1 MSASTELC
9 PCESKKLFTQCCQ
22 PLLLGEK
29 TAQTPEQLM
38 RSRFTAFYRA
48 DAWGYVLRTWHPEH
62 RPAVSEAELAAEGR
76 SAKWEKLE
84 IRDAKME
91 GDLGEVT
98 FCAWYRDQ
106 SGLHPH
112 LERSQFV
119 RWQGEWVYT
128 VGEFLPYARAAKI
141 KPNDTCPCGSGKK
154 YKRCCG

>member
-1 MSASTELC
+1 MSVSAELC
-9 PCESKKLFTQCCQ
+9 PCGSKKTFIECCQ
-22 PLLLGEK
+22 PLLNGEQ
-29 TAQTPEQLM
+29 TATTPEQLM

-48 DAWGYVLRTWHPEH
+48 DAWGYILNTWHPDH
-62 RPAVSEAELAAEGR
+62 RPTVSDAELAAESR
-76 SAKWEKLE
+76 LAKWEKLE
-84 IRDAKME
+84 IRDTKMD

-106 SGLHPH
+106 KGLHPH
-112 LERSQFV
+112 IERSQFV

-128 VGEFLPYARAAKI
+128 QGEFLPYSRAVKI

>member
-9 PCESKKLFTQCCQ
+9 PCGSKKLFAQCCQ

-76 SAKWEKLE
+76 SVKWEKLE
-84 IRDAKME
+84 IRDAKMDGE
-91 GDLGEVT
+91 LGEVT
-98 FCAWYRDQ
+98 F
-106 SGLHPH
+106 
-112 LERSQFV
+112 
-119 RWQGEWVYT
+119 
-128 VGEFLPYARAAKI
+128 
-141 KPNDTCPCGSGKK
+141 
-154 YKRCCG
+154 